1 MAFKRLSP
9 KANFVKYGFGQ
20 VEPNHLSAQRT
31 AEIYAQLPADKT
43 INILENG
50 QFVKYDYAAG
60 VVDFTGPGEWMLVYN
75 EVKVYEDRETDQDF
89 AMIRRDYV
97 GNVYSPLGVT
107 DPTTGQTINPL
118 LKTIGA
124 ASEIYPDGHT
134 EGDPTAEGYTGADY
148 GRNHF
153 AIGNKYEIE
162 QFNEPQ
168 LAVAQATAGNGI
180 MVPRVFKT
188 HEGDIFTT
196 NTIKCQENKGV
207 ITAPVL
213 GEFLQ
218 IGNDGYLAST
228 GVTSMTGL
236 TGMVWQVVKV
246 YNLGDLQP
254 AVKVMRVQ

>member
-9 KANFVKYGFGQ
+9 KAKYVTYGFGQ

-50 QFVKYDYAAG
+50 QFVKYDYANG

-75 EVKVYEDRETDQDF
+75 EVKVYADRETDQDF

-107 DPTTGQTINPL
+107 NADGTTINPL

-134 EGDPTAEGYTGADY
+134 ETYPGADY

-196 NTIKCQENKGV
+196 NTIKCQVSNNV
-207 ITAPVL
+207 VTAPVL

-218 IGNDGYLAST
+218 IGQDGYLTST
-228 GVTSMTGL
+228 GVKSMNGL

>member
-9 KANFVKYGFGQ
+9 TATYVTYGFGQ
-20 VEPNHLSAQRT
+20 VEPNHQSAQRT
-31 AEIYAQLPADKT
+31 AEIYAQLPADKN

-50 QFVKYDYAAG
+50 QFVKYDYAKG
-60 VVDFTGPGEWMLVYN
+60 VANFTGPGEWMLVYN
-75 EVKVYEDRETDQDF
+75 EVKVYDDRETDQDF

-107 DPTTGQTINPL
+107 NPDGTTINPL
-118 LKTIGA
+118 MKTIGA

-134 EGDPTAEGYTGADY
+134 VAGEATDF
-148 GRNHF
+148 GRGHF

-162 QFNEPQ
+162 QFNIPQ
-168 LAVAQATAGNGI
+168 IAVNQALAGNGI

-196 NTIKCQENKGV
+196 NTIKAAAGSL
-207 ITAPVL
+207 TL
-213 GEFLQ
+213 GQFLQ
-218 IGNDGYLAST
+218 IGGDGYLAPAGGNGMPS
-228 GVTSMTGL
+228 S
-236 TGMVWQVVKV
+236 GMVWQVVKV

>member
-9 KANFVKYGFGQ
+9 TANYVTYGFGQ

-50 QFVKYDYAAG
+50 QFVKYDYANG

-75 EVKVYEDRETDQDF
+75 EVKVYADRETDQDF

-107 DPTTGQTINPL
+107 NADGTTINPL

-134 EGDPTAEGYTGADY
+134 ETYPGADY

-162 QFNEPQ
+162 QFNQPQ

-196 NTIKCQENKGV
+196 NTIKCQANGNV
-207 ITAPVL
+207 VTAPVL

-228 GVTSMTGL
+228 GVKSMTGL

>member
-9 KANFVKYGFGQ
+9 TAKYVTYGFGQ

-31 AEIYAQLPADKT
+31 AEIYAQLPADKS

-50 QFVKYDYAAG
+50 QFVKYDYANG

-75 EVKVYEDRETDQDF
+75 EVKVYADRETDQDF

-107 DPTTGQTINPL
+107 NADGTTINPL

-134 EGDPTAEGYTGADY
+134 EGDPTAAGYTGADF

-168 LAVAQATAGNGI
+168 LAVTQALAGNGI

-196 NTIKCQENKGV
+196 NTINANPGSL
-207 ITAPVL
+207 TL
-213 GEFLQ
+213 GQYLT
-218 IGNDGYLAST
+218 IGEDGYLAPAS
-228 GVTSMTGL
+228 GSGMPAS
-236 TGMVWQVVKV
+236 GMVWQVVKV

>member
-9 KANFVKYGFGQ
+9 KAKFVTYGFGQ

-31 AEIYAQLPADKT
+31 AEIYAQLPADKS

-50 QFVKYDYAAG
+50 QFVKYDYAKG
-60 VVDFTGPGEWMLVYN
+60 VVDFTGPGEWMLVFN
-75 EVKVYEDRETDQDF
+75 EVKVYADRETDQDF

-97 GNVYSPLGVT
+97 GNVYSPIGVT
-107 DPTTGQTINPL
+107 KPDGTTINPL

-134 EGDPTAEGYTGADY
+134 EGDPTAAGYTGADY

-168 LAVAQATAGNGI
+168 IAVNQALAEGANGI

-196 NTIKCQENKGV
+196 NTINAEPGAL
-207 ITAPVL
+207 TL
-213 GEFLQ
+213 GEFLKV
-218 IGNDGYLAST
+218 GAEGYLESAGKNMPAS
-228 GVTSMTGL
+228 
-236 TGMVWQVVKV
+236 GMVWQVVKV